1 MSDDITPQDWLRT
14 ARTLTEALPYLQRY
28 DDKNIVIKYGGHA
41 MGNRERSIE
50 FARDVILLKQC
61 GMNPVVVHGGGP
73 QIASMLDRLNIPSE
87 FIHGLRVTTAE
98 TMQVVQMVLAGSINK
113 DIASIINTQGGLA
126 VGLCGKDSNLIQVTP
141 LIKKHI
147 DDNGKHTILDLGFV
161 GDIVHIDTQILNVF
175 QQTDIIP
182 VIAPVGADKNGD
194 SYNINADTAAG
205 AIASAMQAQRLLLLT
220 DVTGVKDKNGVF
232 IPKLTVSEAKQLII
246 DGTATGGMIPKLETC
261 IEAVEGGVEAV
272 VILDGRVPHAILLEL
287 FTPHGAGTLITRD
300 DAV

>member
-1 MSDDITPQDWLRT
+1 MSDDITPQDWFRT

-73 QIASMLDRLNIPSE
+73 QIASMLDKLNIPSE

-126 VGLCGKDSNLIQVTP
+126 VGLCGKDSNLIQVAP

-232 IPKLTVSEAKQLII
+232 IPKLTISEAKQLII